1 MFPRYIPVVEERV
14 IGVVLGR
21 IMEDYRVD
29 IGAAFPAM
37 LSSIAFE
44 GATNRNKPDLKV
56 RHLTVGN

>member
-1 MFPRYIPVVEERV
+1 
-14 IGVVLGR
+14 
-21 IMEDYRVD
+21 MEDYRVD